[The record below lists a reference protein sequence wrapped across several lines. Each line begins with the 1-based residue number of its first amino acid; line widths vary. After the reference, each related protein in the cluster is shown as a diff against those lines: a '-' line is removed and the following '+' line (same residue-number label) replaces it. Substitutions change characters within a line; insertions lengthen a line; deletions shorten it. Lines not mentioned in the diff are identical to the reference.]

1 MPQVVKIVKTP
12 AQEAQTGTGGLKCQM
27 PGYAAT
33 ISAIASTTGG
43 IRPGG
48 LIETDQGR
56 NRS

>member
-1 MPQVVKIVKTP
+1 MTMPQVVKIVKTP
-12 AQEAQTGTGGLKCQM
+12 PQEAQTGTGGLKCQM

-48 LIETDQGR
+48 LIETDR
-56 NRS
+56 K